1 MFHREG
7 IEKDLEISV
16 RMLALQK
23 RNTDSVNIEA
33 KTPILSSHQKNVY
46 HFLRGHSFMY
56 AWFCPKIFNVYLL
69 SISWGLLVQRWSHWG
84 TAHCN
89 HSKTQDIVD
98 SAYP

>member
-33 KTPILSSHQKNVY
+33 KTPILSSHQKMY
-46 HFLRGHSFMY
+46 IIFLGDTHSCMHGCAQKYSMY
-56 AWFCPKIFNVYLL
+56 TYYQSHGSYLFNAGRTGALL
-69 SISWGLLVQRWSHWG
+69 IVIIQRH
-84 TAHCN
+84 
-89 HSKTQDIVD
+89 KTL
-98 SAYP
+98 